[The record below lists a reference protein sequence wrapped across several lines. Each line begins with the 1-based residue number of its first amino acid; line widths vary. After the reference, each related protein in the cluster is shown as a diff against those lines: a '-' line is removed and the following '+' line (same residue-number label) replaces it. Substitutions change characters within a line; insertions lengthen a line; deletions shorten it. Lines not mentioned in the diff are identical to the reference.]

1 MTRLPARRIP
11 SALRRFID
19 SEASGGLVLIAM
31 AGLALALANSP
42 VSAIY
47 AEVVTAKA
55 AGLSLQSWVNDGLM
69 AVFFLLVGLEIKRE
83 MLHGQLRTK
92 SARAIPGLAAL
103 GGMAVPALVFAAINW
118 GQPGLRGWAIPSAT
132 DIAFALAVL
141 SLLGDRVP
149 ASLKV
154 FLTALAILD
163 DLGAVLII
171 ALVYTQSLSPLF
183 LGLSGAVF
191 LALVALNRAGVR
203 RLWPFLIGGVLLLA
217 LIWRS
222 GVHSTVA
229 GVLLAFT
236 IPADGAGAEEQH
248 RSTPLHRLEVALD
261 PWVAFLILPLF
272 AFLNTGVAVGG
283 AGFSALAEPVT
294 LGVAAGLV
302 LGKQGGVLAGLGLG
316 MAFGTGRPR
325 GASWLQLYGTA
336 LLCGIGF
343 TMSLFIGMLAY
354 GPSPDLQSQSKIGVL
369 VGSLL
374 SAAAGTLVLRFAARP
389 GAGRQA
395 RAVGEYAAE

>member
-1 MTRLPARRIP
+1 MTRLPVRRIP

-19 SEASGGLVLIAM
+19 SEASGGLVLMAM

-42 VSAIY
+42 LAASYGKVVSARI
-47 AEVVTAKA
+47 
-55 AGLSLQSWVNDGLM
+55 AGLPVLSLVNDGLM

-92 SARAIPGLAAL
+92 AARAVPGLAAL
-103 GGMAVPALVFAAINW
+103 GGMAVPALIFAAVNW

-171 ALVYTQSLSPLF
+171 AVIYTEGLSPLF
-183 LGLSGAVF
+183 LGLSAAVF
-191 LALVALNRAGVR
+191 LALAGLNRAGVR
-203 RLWPFLIGGVLLLA
+203 RLWPFLIGGAVLLA

-236 IPADGAGAEEQH
+236 IPAGEDGPGSGP
-248 RSTPLHRLEVALD
+248 RSTPLQRLEVALE

-272 AFLNTGVAVGG
+272 AFLNTGVAIGSH
-283 AGFSALAEPVT
+283 GFAALAEPVT

-302 LGKQGGVLAGLGLG
+302 LGKQGGVLAGIGLG

-354 GPSPDLQSQSKIGVL
+354 GASPELQSEAKIGVL
-369 VGSLL
+369 AGSLL
-374 SAAAGTLVLRFAARP
+374 SAAAGTLVLRYAARP
-389 GAGRQA
+389 GLGR
-395 RAVGEYAAE
+395 

>member
-1 MTRLPARRIP
+1 MTRLPVRRIP

-31 AGLALALANSP
+31 AALALVLANSP
-42 VSAIY
+42 LSAIY
-47 AEVVTAKA
+47 ADVVAA
-55 AGLSLQSWVNDGLM
+55 RVAGLSLQSWVNDALM

-92 SARAIPGLAAL
+92 SARAVPGLAAL
-103 GGMAVPALVFAAINW
+103 GGMAVPALIFAAINW
-118 GQPGLRGWAIPSAT
+118 GRPGVGGWAIPSAT

-171 ALVYTQSLSPLF
+171 AVVYTHDLSPLF
-183 LGLSGAVF
+183 LGLSAGVF
-191 LALVALNRAGVR
+191 LALVLLNRAGVR
-203 RLWPFLIGGVLLLA
+203 RLWPFLIGGLVLLA

-229 GVLLAFT
+229 GVLLAFA
-236 IPADGAGAEEQH
+236 IPADGGAAED
-248 RSTPLHRLEVALD
+248 RPTPLHRLETALE

-272 AFLNTGVAVGG
+272 AFLNTGVAIGG
-283 AGFSALAEPVT
+283 HGLAALAEPVT

-302 LGKQGGVLAGLGLG
+302 LGKQAGVLAGLGLG
-316 MAFGTGRPR
+316 MALGTGRPR

-354 GPSPDLQSQSKIGVL
+354 GTSPELQSQSKIGVL
-369 VGSLL
+369 AGSLL
-374 SAAAGTLVLRFAARP
+374 CAVAGTLVLRLAARQE
-389 GAGRQA
+389 AG
-395 RAVGEYAAE
+395 G

>member
-1 MTRLPARRIP
+1 MISRSVRRIP

-42 VSAIY
+42 VSATY
-47 AEVVTAKA
+47 ADVVATKL

-83 MLHGQLRTK
+83 MLHGQLRTT

-103 GGMAVPALVFAAINW
+103 GGMAVPALIFAAINW
-118 GQPGLRGWAIPSAT
+118 GQPSLRGWAIPSAT

-171 ALVYTQSLSPLF
+171 AVVYTKDLSPLF
-183 LGLSGAVF
+183 LGLSGGVF
-191 LALVALNRAGVR
+191 LALVGLNRAGVR
-203 RLWPFLIGGVLLLA
+203 RLWPFLIGGVVLLA

-236 IPADGAGAEEQH
+236 IPDKGGTVEDQH
-248 RSTPLHRLEVALD
+248 QATPLHRLEGALD

-272 AFLNTGVAVGG
+272 AFLNTGVAIGSEG
-283 AGFSALAEPVT
+283 WSALAEPVT

-316 MAFGTGRPR
+316 MALGTGRPR

-354 GPSPDLQSQSKIGVL
+354 GPHPDWQNQSKIGVL

-374 SAAAGTLVLRFAARP
+374 SAAAGTLVLRWAAPR
-389 GAGRQA
+389 AGRPA
-395 RAVGEYAAE
+395 AAIPAVTAD